1 MRSIC
6 AVGLAG
12 AVAGSAAAGP
22 VTIQLIDPS
31 TNVHSGWQATIFDE
45 NHVDVVT
52 DNVNVANG
60 TVVIEKFAEFTEIG
74 SLGMP
79 EAINIVFQQVL
90 PDSQTM
96 TTIAITDE
104 LIMNSTGMNWI
115 SFDMFT
121 IDSGQVAFDP
131 VASAGFSI
139 APFTTSQFT
148 NADTNFHVEGG
159 VIPAGGVWT
168 PGLASGALYININ
181 LAASNPVTFTL
192 KELPS
197 VPSPGS
203 FALLSAAGLCAI
215 RRRR

>member
-1 MRSIC
+1 MC
-6 AVGLAG
+6 AVGVVG
-12 AVAGSAAAGP
+12 AAVGTAAAGP

-45 NHVDVVT
+45 DHVDIVT
-52 DNVNVANG
+52 DSVNVANG
-60 TVVIEKFAEFTEIG
+60 TVVIEKFAEFTQIG
-74 SLGMP
+74 PLGTP

-90 PDSQTM
+90 PDAQTM

-104 LIMNSTGMNWI
+104 LIINSTGMAWLN
-115 SFDMFT
+115 FEMFT

-131 VASAGFSI
+131 VASAAFSI
-139 APFTTSQFT
+139 APFTTSQFGNGNT
-148 NADTNFHVEGG
+148 LFHVEGG
-159 VIPAGGVWT
+159 VIPDGGVWT
-168 PGLASGALYININ
+168 PGLASGALYIDVD
-181 LAASNPVTFTL
+181 LAASTPVTFTL